1 MKEKIKQILKW
12 KYVIIIAI
20 GIFIAGFTLFG
31 VGLEDLG
38 MVLILLSPLIPII
51 KIIVFI
57 CRKLGIKLEK
67 PKPKKMLVKEEGVSS
82 ISQQKIAIE
91 PQLLNKKDWSKYKV
105 KCPFCKA
112 GIPADALRCSQCT
125 TDLTEHKS
133 QIEIERQIREI
144 KKRGIAILV
153 SFVFIIG
160 LVIWV
165 SLSILS
171 TLSPEKPSPE
181 KIPTIYFVNQD
192 VRVGDVRW
200 KVLEVKDLGSR
211 LKGSQS
217 RYSTF
222 QEDVITTGKFIK
234 VRFEVENLG
243 KELKSVTW
251 LRLVDSQ
258 SREYVPYSGVSAWIP
273 EKEDLFLIENLNPNI
288 PKTLA
293 VIFDVAKDASGLKF
307 RATDLRVLGA
317 GVKEVLIDL
326 GL

>member
-1 MKEKIKQILKW
+1 MKW
-12 KYVIIIAI
+12 KYIIILTI
-20 GIFIAGFTLFG
+20 GVFLTGFILVG
-31 VGLEDLG
+31 VGSTNLG
-38 MVLILLSPLIPII
+38 TILILLSPLIPII
-51 KIIVFI
+51 KVIVFI

-67 PKPKKMLVKEEGVSS
+67 PKPKKMLVKEERVSP

-112 GIPADALRCSQCT
+112 GIPADALRCSYCAA
-125 TDLTEHKS
+125 DLTEHKS
-133 QIEIERQIREI
+133 QIEIEKQVREI

-153 SFVFIIG
+153 SFALIIG

-171 TLSPEKPSPE
+171 TPSPEKPSPE
-181 KIPTIYFVNQD
+181 KIPTIYSVNQD
-192 VRVGDVRW
+192 VRVGDVKW
-200 KVLEVKDLGSR
+200 KVLEAKDLGSR

-217 RYSTF
+217 RYPTF
-222 QEDVITTGKFIK
+222 QEDVTTTGKFIK

-258 SREYVPYSGVSAWIP
+258 NREYVPHSGVSAWIP

-307 RATDLRVLGA
+307 RVTDLRVLGA